1 MHRNQNLEFPSKC
14 WSKRKT
20 FAWNM
25 TRNMGEAMELS
36 SFNFLLYFV
45 PFQKKKV
52 KKSNNIERSKN
63 TRQSSPC
70 NPLLLLF
77 FGFQFKHGGLQKG
90 ATVQTPN
97 PSCYLYGTLMAFPSR
112 TMIPIT
118 CNNVN

>member
-1 MHRNQNLEFPSKC
+1 
-14 WSKRKT
+14 
-20 FAWNM
+20 
-25 TRNMGEAMELS
+25 MEHDTKHGGGYGVIKLQLS
-36 SFNFLLYFV
+36 FV
-45 PFQKKKV
+45 FCSLSKKKV